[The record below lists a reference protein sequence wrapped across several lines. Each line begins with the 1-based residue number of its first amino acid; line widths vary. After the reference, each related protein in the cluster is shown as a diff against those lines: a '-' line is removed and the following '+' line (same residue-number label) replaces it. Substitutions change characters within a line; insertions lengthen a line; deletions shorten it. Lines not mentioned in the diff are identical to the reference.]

1 MKLTIFI
8 LLLTLYSCRS
18 SIQTSQVELTINDT
32 TYTQKKEL
40 NVTFNT
46 KNDTVV
52 ITDTLIVIRDIIDT
66 IIKKDKIETMIKL
79 KDGQF
84 DINTKVDRDTVYL
97 SKNVKLN
104 TSLKSADNKYKYIDL
119 LFYISLPL
127 LLILCIFLVLKK

>member
-1 MKLTIFI
+1 M
-8 LLLTLYSCRS
+8 LLTLYSCRS

>member
-8 LLLTLYSCRS
+8 LLLILCSCRS
-18 SIQTSQVELTINDT
+18 SIQTSQVELIINDT

-40 NVTFNT
+40 NVIFNT
-46 KNDTVV
+46 KNDTVL
-52 ITDTLIVIRDIIDT
+52 ITDTLIVIRDRIDT

-79 KDGQF
+79 KNGLF
-84 DINTKVDRDTVYL
+84 DISTKVDRDTVYL
-97 SKNVKLN
+97 LKNIKLN

-127 LLILCIFLVLKK
+127 LLILCIFLILKK

>member
-1 MKLTIFI
+1 MKLTISI
-8 LLLTLYSCRS
+8 LLLVLCSCRS

-46 KNDTVV
+46 KNDTIA
-52 ITDTLIVIRDIIDT
+52 ITNTLIVIRDIIDT

-79 KDGQF
+79 KNGLF
-84 DINTKVDRDTVYL
+84 DISTKVDRDTVYL

-104 TSLKSADNKYKYIDL
+104 TSLKSADNKYKYIYL